1 QSSRQIM
8 KTLDFKTG
16 VETSKK
22 GFFQAID
29 KLYSGNNYNYI
40 RYDFQEHEEGYII
53 HLNVNEKTAQRLN
66 ISFNYNTDENTSLL
80 LYTSIKNIILRD
92 SKIEMSAKLNSNHD
106 YIFRFSK
113 QLPFLTKLETGA
125 EAQSKK
131 MLWKVRENGN
141 NMMEVSVVYNTLDL
155 FLDYNFSN
163 SILIGASLGKELVVY
178 DDEISLISI
187 NEKYEYYKNSY
198 YITFDFL
205 DSEVYPTKG
214 ILFNISAD
222 EYFTL
227 DFTSNIYPESESN
240 DNFIIFSAN
249 ADAYIPL
256 TDYLSFQLYTLA
268 GLTNLF
274 TQVPGEGFSLGGNI
288 SNMDIYMT
296 ALSGY
301 ERAEYYTDNLFNNK
315 IALHFYFKDGFFI
328 IPFYEHCF
336 FDIKSIENIYKN
348 SQKAGSYGLSIKKK
362 TPIGP
367 VSLKYAKGNKKDSS
381 VISFNLGYSF

>member
-1 QSSRQIM
+1 
-8 KTLDFKTG
+8 
-16 VETSKK
+16 
-22 GFFQAID
+22 
-29 KLYSGNNYNYI
+29 
-40 RYDFQEHEEGYII
+40 
-53 HLNVNEKTAQRLN
+53 
-66 ISFNYNTDENTSLL
+66 
-80 LYTSIKNIILRD
+80 
-92 SKIEMSAKLNSNHD
+92 
-106 YIFRFSK
+106 
-113 QLPFLTKLETGA
+113 LTKLETGA

-163 SILIGASLGKELVVY
+163 SILIGASLGKELVVH

-381 VISFNLGYSF
+381 VISFNLGYRF